1 MAKKVNKFTTKDLDN
16 LYEVYDKARA
26 NAQEAEAD
34 KKEAAEA
41 IREKL
46 GATEEAST
54 PNFVVTYR
62 YDKDKEVETFDQD
75 AFETKDPIRY
85 DKYVGLLD
93 EAARLT
99 EQAKSVA
106 KKFIKVTT
114 VKGTRKLVVTRQE
127 VEE

>member
-1 MAKKVNKFTTKDLDN
+1 MAKKNKFTTKDLDK
-16 LYEVYDKARA
+16 LYEIYDKARA
-26 NAQEAEAD
+26 VAQEAESD

-54 PNFVVTYR
+54 PNYVVTYR

-75 AFETKDPIRY
+75 AFETKDPKGH

-127 VEE
+127 AEE